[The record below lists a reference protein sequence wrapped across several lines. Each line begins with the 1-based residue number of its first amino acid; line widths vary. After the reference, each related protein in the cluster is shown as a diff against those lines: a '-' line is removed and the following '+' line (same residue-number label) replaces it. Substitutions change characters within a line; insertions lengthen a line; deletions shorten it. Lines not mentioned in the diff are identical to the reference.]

1 MRLITNKASRFRTS
15 LKSFVLFGLIVV
27 STTGSCLA
35 QINVDADFRGY
46 LKELGSVGISNSL
59 KTVRYDNI
67 LHHRLESKF
76 KLGDAFEFRADIR
89 TRLFNGWTVQNT
101 PGYGDFLSNDPGYV
115 DLSHTFIDSKHAVL
129 NSSIDRL
136 HLSYLQGPW
145 EVHVGRQRI
154 NWGKTMVWN
163 PNDLFNAYAYLDFDY
178 EERPGTDAIYAAY
191 SWSYASSFEAGYK
204 LGHSFDESVLAMM
217 YRGNIGDY
225 DVQAIIGNYYKQLAL
240 GLGWSGYIST
250 AGMKGELTYFT
261 PRKQLFNESGHVTA
275 SLGGDYMF
283 PNSLYT
289 TVEFLY
295 NGGWNKAANPVVQLT
310 QPPSADD
317 LFIAKTGYFL
327 NASYTLT
334 PLTTI
339 SGGFMGSFDRNL
351 FIFMPQITHSLSN
364 NLDFLVL
371 AQLMKGSVLSNI
383 TQTPNVLFFRLK
395 WSY

>member
-1 MRLITNKASRFRTS
+1 MEKMTNKARKLVTVVKRT
-15 LKSFVLFGLIVV
+15 VLPGLFLML
-27 STTGSCLA
+27 SAGNCFA
-35 QINVDADFRGY
+35 QINVKADFRGY
-46 LKELGSVGISNSL
+46 LKELGSLGISNNL
-59 KTVRYDNI
+59 QTLHYDNI
-67 LHHRLESKF
+67 IHHRLESKF
-76 KLGDAFEFRADIR
+76 KLGNNFEFQADVR
-89 TRLFNGWTVQNT
+89 TRLFNGWTVENT
-101 PGYGDFLSNDPGYV
+101 PGYGDFLSNDPGYI
-115 DLSHTFIDSKHAVL
+115 DLSHTFIDSEHAVL

-136 HLSYLQGPW
+136 HLSYLRGPW

-178 EERPGTDAIYAAY
+178 EERPGTDAIYGSY
-191 SWSYASSFEAGYK
+191 SWSYASSVEAGYK

-225 DVQAIIGNYYKQLAL
+225 DVQLIAGNYYKQLAL

-250 AGMKGELTYFT
+250 AGMKGEFTYFA
-261 PRKQLFNESGHVTA
+261 PRKQIFAESGHVTA

-289 TVEFLY
+289 SVELLY
-295 NGGWNKAANPVVQLT
+295 NGGWKKAANPVAQLT

-317 LFIAKTGYFL
+317 LYIAKTGYFL
-327 NASYTLT
+327 NTSYTLT

-339 SGGFMGSFDRNL
+339 SGGVMGSFDRNL
-351 FIFMPQITHSLSN
+351 IIFIPQITHSLSN

-371 AQLMKGSVLSNI
+371 AQLLKGSALSNI
-383 TQTPNVLFFRLK
+383 TETPNVLFFRLK